1 MSRINKFV
9 FLQKLITLTA
19 VKRFLCI
26 LSTFVTLLPTANAQ
40 QSRLLGSWNGKL
52 EAGGSSLT
60 LVLHFTVDSLGK
72 THFFLDSPDQGAEGI
87 PGEIALLDNDSV
99 SVTIPMLGAAYQ
111 GRLVMTETAEGSR
124 PSGEIHGTFSQMGM
138 QFPLNLQ
145 MGVPPLNR
153 PQEPQPP
160 YPYRTEE
167 VTFSSGADG
176 AVMAG
181 TLTWPTG
188 HEDNGSESGNIPA
201 VLMITGS
208 GSQNRDEEI
217 FNHKPFLVL
226 ADWLARHGIASLR
239 YDDRGMGESERGT
252 VEITTGTN
260 MQDALAGIRYLRSL
274 GEFGPVGA
282 IGHSEGGQIVFMLG
296 AADEADFI
304 ISMAGP
310 GMRGDSILVEQN
322 RLILTRSGFTPESAD
337 NYGRVL
343 SGMLEMKMEGYATD
357 SPETLVDSLI
367 TALEAQNIPF
377 GSAANLAAVWET
389 IDNPWM
395 LYFLQSSPVQDIS
408 RTTCPVFA
416 LNGSLD
422 LQVPPANLEH
432 IRRHLPD
439 GPHNKFKEYP
449 GLNHLFQPCT
459 TGMPTEYG
467 SIETTISPEVL
478 DDIAG
483 WILTLSD

>member
-1 MSRINKFV
+1 
-9 FLQKLITLTA
+9 
-19 VKRFLCI
+19 
-26 LSTFVTLLPTANAQ
+26 
-40 QSRLLGSWNGKL
+40 
-52 EAGGSSLT
+52 
-60 LVLHFTVDSLGK
+60 
-72 THFFLDSPDQGAEGI
+72 
-87 PGEIALLDNDSV
+87 
-99 SVTIPMLGAAYQ
+99 
-111 GRLVMTETAEGSR
+111 
-124 PSGEIHGTFSQMGM
+124 
-138 QFPLNLQ
+138 
-145 MGVPPLNR
+145 
-153 PQEPQPP
+153 
-160 YPYRTEE
+160 
-167 VTFSSGADG
+167 
-176 AVMAG
+176 
-181 TLTWPTG
+181 
-188 HEDNGSESGNIPA
+188 
-201 VLMITGS
+201 
-208 GSQNRDEEI
+208 
-217 FNHKPFLVL
+217 
-226 ADWLARHGIASLR
+226 
-239 YDDRGMGESERGT
+239 
-252 VEITTGTN
+252 
-260 MQDALAGIRYLRSL
+260 
-274 GEFGPVGA
+274 
-282 IGHSEGGQIVFMLG
+282 MLG

-322 RLILTRSGFTPESAD
+322 RLILIRSGFTPESAD

-439 GPHNKFKEYP
+439 GPRNKFKEYP

>member
-1 MSRINKFV
+1 MHKNDFIM
-9 FLQKLITLTA
+9 
-19 VKRFLCI
+19 KRFLCI
-26 LSTFVTLLPTANAQ
+26 LLSLITLSTTAGAQ
-40 QSRLLGSWNGKL
+40 RSRLLGSWNGKL

-60 LVLHFTVDSLGK
+60 LVFHFTTDSLGK
-72 THFFLDSPDQGAEGI
+72 TYFFMDSPDQGAEGI
-87 PGEIALLDNDSV
+87 LGEIALLDNDSV

-111 GRLVMTETAEGSR
+111 GRLVLHEVPQGSR
-124 PSGEIHGTFSQMGM
+124 PSGEIQGIFTQMGM
-138 QFPLNLQ
+138 RFPLVLQ
-145 MGVPPLNR
+145 MGVPVLNR

-160 YPYRTEE
+160 YPYRSEE

-181 TLTWPTG
+181 TLTYPVG
-188 HEDNGSESGNIPA
+188 YDDNSSESDHTPA

-208 GSQNRDEEI
+208 GSQNRDEEL
-217 FNHKPFLVL
+217 FSHKPFLVL

-252 VEITTGTN
+252 VEITTQTN

-274 GEFGPVGA
+274 GEFDKVGA
-282 IGHSEGGQIVFMLG
+282 LGHSEGGQIVFMLG
-296 AADEADFI
+296 AAEEADFI

-322 RLILTRSGFTPESAD
+322 RLILTKSGFTPASAD

-343 SGMLEMKMEGYATD
+343 AAMLRMKVDGYSTD

-367 TALEAQNIPF
+367 TALDAQNIPF
-377 GSAANLAAVWET
+377 GSAANLATVWSSV
-389 IDNPWM
+389 DDPWM
-395 LYFLQSSPVQDIS
+395 LYFLQSSPARDIS

-422 LQVPPANLEH
+422 LQVPPVNLEH
-432 IRRHLPD
+432 IRRLLPD
-439 GPHNKFKEYP
+439 GPHNLIKEYP
-449 GLNHLFQPCT
+449 GLNHLLQPCT
-459 TGMPTEYG
+459 TGIPTEYG
-467 SIETTISPEVL
+467 RIETTIAPEVL
-478 DDIAG
+478 TDISE
-483 WILTLSD
+483 WILSVTDLSR

>member
-1 MSRINKFV
+1 MHPDLNPHPLDARAFSSAPQLKNKVMSRINKFV

-19 VKRFLCI
+19 MKRFLCI
-26 LSTFVTLLPTANAQ
+26 LSTFVTLLSTANAQ

-52 EAGGSSLT
+52 KAGGSSLT

-188 HEDNGSESGNIPA
+188 YEDNGSESGNIPA

-226 ADWLARHGIASLR
+226 ADCLARHGIASLR

-377 GSAANLAAVWET
+377 GS
-389 IDNPWM
+389 
-395 LYFLQSSPVQDIS
+395 IS

-478 DDIAG
+478 DDITE
-483 WILTLSD
+483 WILTLLRL

>member
-1 MSRINKFV
+1 MLNS
-9 FLQKLITLTA
+9 TLPM
-19 VKRFLCI
+19 KQFLCI
-26 LSTFVTLLPTANAQ
+26 LLSLITLSTTAGAQ
-40 QSRLLGSWNGKL
+40 RSRLLGSWNGKL
-52 EAGGSSLT
+52 NLGGSSLT
-60 LVLHFTVDSLGK
+60 LVFHFTTDSLGK
-72 THFFLDSPDQGAEGI
+72 TYFFMDSPDQGAEGI

-111 GRLVMTETAEGSR
+111 GRLVLHEVPQDSG
-124 PSGEIHGTFSQMGM
+124 PSGEIQGVFTQMGM
-138 QFPLNLQ
+138 QFPLVLQ
-145 MGVPPLNR
+145 MGLPVLNR

-160 YPYRTEE
+160 YPYRSEE

-181 TLTWPTG
+181 TLTYPVGYDDTSSEPG
-188 HEDNGSESGNIPA
+188 HIPA

-208 GSQNRDEEI
+208 GSQNRDEEL
-217 FNHKPFLVL
+217 FSHKPFLVL

-252 VEITTGTN
+252 VEITTQTN

-274 GEFGPVGA
+274 GEFDKVGA
-282 IGHSEGGQIVFMLG
+282 LGHSEGGQIVFMLG
-296 AADEADFI
+296 AAEEADFI

-322 RLILTRSGFTPESAD
+322 RLILTKSGFTPASAD

-343 SGMLEMKMEGYATD
+343 AAMLRMKVDGYSTD

-367 TALEAQNIPF
+367 TALDAQNMPF
-377 GSAANLAAVWET
+377 GSAANLAAAWNTV
-389 IDNPWM
+389 DDPWM
-395 LYFLQSSPVQDIS
+395 LYFLQSSPARDIS

-422 LQVPPANLEH
+422 LQVPPVNLEH
-432 IRRHLPD
+432 IRRLLPD
-439 GPHNKFKEYP
+439 GPHHLIKEYP
-449 GLNHLFQPCT
+449 GLNHLLQPCT

-467 SIETTISPEVL
+467 RIETTIAPEVL
-478 DDIAG
+478 TDIAE
-483 WILTLSD
+483 WILSVTDLSR

>member
-1 MSRINKFV
+1 MHKNDFIM
-9 FLQKLITLTA
+9 
-19 VKRFLCI
+19 KRFLCI
-26 LSTFVTLLPTANAQ
+26 LLSLITLSVTAGAQ
-40 QSRLLGSWNGKL
+40 RSRLLGSWNGKL

-60 LVLHFTVDSLGK
+60 LVFHFTTDSLEK
-72 THFFLDSPDQGAEGI
+72 EQYFFLDSPDQGAEGI

-111 GRLVMTETAEGSR
+111 GRLVLHEVPEGSR
-124 PSGEIHGTFSQMGM
+124 PSGEIQGIFSQMGM
-138 QFPLNLQ
+138 QFPLVLQ
-145 MGVPPLNR
+145 MGLPVLNR

-160 YPYRTEE
+160 YPYRSEE

-181 TLTWPTG
+181 TLTYPVG
-188 HEDNGSESGNIPA
+188 YDDNSSNSNHIPA

-208 GSQNRDEEI
+208 GSQNRDEEL
-217 FNHKPFLVL
+217 FSHKPFLVL

-252 VEITTGTN
+252 VEITTQTN

-274 GEFGPVGA
+274 GEFDKVGA
-282 IGHSEGGQIVFMLG
+282 LGHSEGGQIVFMLG
-296 AADEADFI
+296 AAEEADFI

-322 RLILTRSGFTPESAD
+322 RLILTKSGFTPASAD

-343 SGMLEMKMEGYATD
+343 AAMLRMKVDGYSTD

-367 TALEAQNIPF
+367 TALDAQNMPF
-377 GSAANLAAVWET
+377 GSAANLAAVWSSV
-389 IDNPWM
+389 DDPWM
-395 LYFLQSSPVQDIS
+395 LYFLQSSPARDIS

-422 LQVPPANLEH
+422 LQVPPVNLEH
-432 IRRHLPD
+432 IRRLLPD
-439 GPHNKFKEYP
+439 GPHHLIKEYP
-449 GLNHLFQPCT
+449 GLNHLLQPCT
-459 TGMPTEYG
+459 TGMPAEYG
-467 SIETTISPEVL
+467 RIETTIAPEVL
-478 DDIAG
+478 TDISE
-483 WILTLSD
+483 WILSVTDLSR

>member
-1 MSRINKFV
+1 
-9 FLQKLITLTA
+9 
-19 VKRFLCI
+19 
-26 LSTFVTLLPTANAQ
+26 
-40 QSRLLGSWNGKL
+40 
-52 EAGGSSLT
+52 
-60 LVLHFTVDSLGK
+60 
-72 THFFLDSPDQGAEGI
+72 
-87 PGEIALLDNDSV
+87 
-99 SVTIPMLGAAYQ
+99 
-111 GRLVMTETAEGSR
+111 MTETAEGSR

-145 MGVPPLNR
+145 MGVPLLNR

-188 HEDNGSESGNIPA
+188 YGDNGTESGNIPA

-377 GSAANLAAVWET
+377 GSAANDRQPLDAV
-389 IDNPWM
+389 
-395 LYFLQSSPVQDIS
+395 F
-408 RTTCPVFA
+408 
-416 LNGSLD
+416 
-422 LQVPPANLEH
+422 PAVLPRPGH
-432 IRRHLPD
+432 IPHHLPRICPQRQSRPA
-439 GPHNKFKEYP
+439 GSAGQLRAHPQTSARRPSQQIQGIPAHP
-449 GLNHLFQPCT
+449 QTSARRPSQQIQGIPRSQP
-459 TGMPTEYG
+459 PLPALHHRYAHR
-467 SIETTISPEVL
+467 IRKH
-478 DDIAG
+478 
-483 WILTLSD
+483 

>member
-1 MSRINKFV
+1 MYICWKQISKS
-9 FLQKLITLTA
+9 A
-19 VKRFLCI
+19 MKRFLCI
-26 LSTFVTLLPTANAQ
+26 LLSLITLSTTTGAQ
-40 QSRLLGSWNGKL
+40 RSRLLGSWNGKL

-60 LVLHFTVDSLGK
+60 TTDSLEK
-72 THFFLDSPDQGAEGI
+72 EQYFFMDSPDQGAEGI

-145 MGVPPLNR
+145 MGVPLLNR

-188 HEDNGSESGNIPA
+188 YEDNGSESGNIPA

-322 RLILTRSGFTPESAD
+322 RLILTRSGFTAGNE
-337 NYGRVL
+337 NGRIH
-343 SGMLEMKMEGYATD
+343 Y
-357 SPETLVDSLI
+357 
-367 TALEAQNIPF
+367 
-377 GSAANLAAVWET
+377 
-389 IDNPWM
+389 
-395 LYFLQSSPVQDIS
+395 
-408 RTTCPVFA
+408 
-416 LNGSLD
+416 
-422 LQVPPANLEH
+422 
-432 IRRHLPD
+432 
-439 GPHNKFKEYP
+439 
-449 GLNHLFQPCT
+449 
-459 TGMPTEYG
+459 
-467 SIETTISPEVL
+467 
-478 DDIAG
+478 
-483 WILTLSD
+483 

>member
-1 MSRINKFV
+1 M
-9 FLQKLITLTA
+9 
-19 VKRFLCI
+19 KRFLCI
-26 LSTFVTLLPTANAQ
+26 LLSLITLSTTAGAQ
-40 QSRLLGSWNGKL
+40 RSRLLGSWNGKL
-52 EAGGSSLT
+52 EAGGSSL
-60 LVLHFTVDSLGK
+60 
-72 THFFLDSPDQGAEGI
+72 SPDQGAEGI

-145 MGVPPLNR
+145 MGVPLLNR

-188 HEDNGSESGNIPA
+188 YGDNSSESGNIPA

-239 YDDRGMGESERGT
+239 YDDRDMGESERGT
-252 VEITTGTN
+252 VEITTQTN

-274 GEFGPVGA
+274 GELDKVGA
-282 IGHSEGGQIVFMLG
+282 LGHSEGGHIVFMLG
-296 AADEADFI
+296 AAEEADFI

-322 RLILTRSGFTPESAD
+322 RLILTKSGFTPASAA
-337 NYGRVL
+337 
-343 SGMLEMKMEGYATD
+343 MLRMKVDGYSTD
-357 SPETLVDSLI
+357 SPEALVDSLI
-367 TALEAQNIPF
+367 TALDAQNMPF
-377 GSAANLAAVWET
+377 GSAANLAAVWSSV
-389 IDNPWM
+389 DDPWM
-395 LYFLQSSPVQDIS
+395 LYFLQSSPTRDIS

-422 LQVPPANLEH
+422 LQVPPVNLEH
-432 IRRHLPD
+432 IRRLLPN
-439 GPHNKFKEYP
+439 GPHHLIKEYP
-449 GLNHLFQPCT
+449 GLNHLLQPCT
-459 TGMPTEYG
+459 TGMPAEYG
-467 SIETTISPEVL
+467 RIETTIAPEVL
-478 DDIAG
+478 TDISE
-483 WILTLSD
+483 WILSLQPR

>member
-1 MSRINKFV
+1 M
-9 FLQKLITLTA
+9 
-19 VKRFLCI
+19 KRFLCI
-26 LSTFVTLLPTANAQ
+26 LSTFITLLSTANAQ

-52 EAGGSSLT
+52 KAGGNSLT

-111 GRLVMTETAEGSR
+111 GRLVMAEAAEGSK

-138 QFPLNLQ
+138 QFPLVLQ
-145 MGVPPLNR
+145 MGLPVLNR

-160 YPYRTEE
+160 YPYRSEE

-181 TLTWPTG
+181 TLTYPVGYDDTSSEPG
-188 HEDNGSESGNIPA
+188 HIPA

-252 VEITTGTN
+252 VEITTQTN

-274 GEFGPVGA
+274 GEFDKVGA
-282 IGHSEGGQIVFMLG
+282 LGHSEGGQIVFMLG
-296 AADEADFI
+296 AAEEADFI

-322 RLILTRSGFTPESAD
+322 RLILTKSGFTPASAD

-343 SGMLEMKMEGYATD
+343 AAMLRMKVDGYSTD

-367 TALEAQNIPF
+367 TALDAQNMPF
-377 GSAANLAAVWET
+377 GSAANLAAV
-389 IDNPWM
+389 
-395 LYFLQSSPVQDIS
+395 
-408 RTTCPVFA
+408 R
-416 LNGSLD
+416 
-422 LQVPPANLEH
+422 
-432 IRRHLPD
+432 
-439 GPHNKFKEYP
+439 
-449 GLNHLFQPCT
+449 
-459 TGMPTEYG
+459 
-467 SIETTISPEVL
+467 
-478 DDIAG
+478 
-483 WILTLSD
+483 

>member
-1 MSRINKFV
+1 MYICWKQISKS
-9 FLQKLITLTA
+9 A
-19 VKRFLCI
+19 MKRFLCI
-26 LSTFVTLLPTANAQ
+26 LLSLITLSTTTGAQ
-40 QSRLLGSWNGKL
+40 RSRLLGSWNGKL

-60 LVLHFTVDSLGK
+60 LVFHFTTDSLEK
-72 THFFLDSPDQGAEGI
+72 EQYFFMDSPDQGAEGI

-145 MGVPPLNR
+145 MGVPLLNR

-188 HEDNGSESGNIPA
+188 YEDNGSESGNIPA

-343 SGMLEMKMEGYATD
+343 SGMLEMKMEGYTTD

-367 TALEAQNIPF
+367 TALEAQNMPF
-377 GSAANLAAVWET
+377 GSAANLAAVWE
-389 IDNPWM
+389 
-395 LYFLQSSPVQDIS
+395 DIS

>member
-1 MSRINKFV
+1 M
-9 FLQKLITLTA
+9 
-19 VKRFLCI
+19 KRFLCI
-26 LSTFVTLLPTANAQ
+26 QWSLITLSTAASAQ
-40 QSRLLGSWNGKL
+40 RSRLLGSWNGKL

-60 LVLHFTVDSLGK
+60 LVFHFTTDSLEK
-72 THFFLDSPDQGAEGI
+72 EQYFFLDSPDQGAEGI

-111 GRLVMTETAEGSR
+111 GRLVLHEVPQGSR
-124 PSGEIHGTFSQMGM
+124 PSGEIQGVFTQMGM
-138 QFPLNLQ
+138 QFPLVLQ
-145 MGVPPLNR
+145 MGLPVLNR

-160 YPYRTEE
+160 YPYRSEE

-181 TLTWPTG
+181 TLTYPVG
-188 HEDNGSESGNIPA
+188 YDDNSSNSNHIPA

-208 GSQNRDEEI
+208 GSQNRDEEL
-217 FNHKPFLVL
+217 FSHKPFLVL

-252 VEITTGTN
+252 VEITTQTN
-260 MQDALAGIRYLRSL
+260 MQDALAGIRSLRSL
-274 GEFGPVGA
+274 GEFDKVGA
-282 IGHSEGGQIVFMLG
+282 LGHSEGGQIVFMLG
-296 AADEADFI
+296 AAEEADFI

-322 RLILTRSGFTPESAD
+322 RLILTKSGFTPASAD

-343 SGMLEMKMEGYATD
+343 AAMLRMKVDGYSTD

-367 TALEAQNIPF
+367 TALDAQNMPF
-377 GSAANLAAVWET
+377 GSAANLAAAWNTVE
-389 IDNPWM
+389 DPWM
-395 LYFLQSSPVQDIS
+395 LYFLQSSPVRDIS

-422 LQVPPANLEH
+422 LQVPPVNLEH
-432 IRRHLPD
+432 ISRLLI
-439 GPHNKFKEYP
+439 KEYP
-449 GLNHLFQPCT
+449 GLNQLLQPCAP
-459 TGMPTEYG
+459 GMPAEYG
-467 SIETTISPEVL
+467 RIETTIAPEVL
-478 DDIAG
+478 TDIAE
-483 WILTLSD
+483 WILSLQPR